1 MRVGITVRI
10 RVRVRVKVS
19 SSPSGNPLMRYSSVL
34 NANVFFGSLVS
45 HTGFLFT
52 CPLGAG
58 CRYQDRHADLHVP
71 PEPSPE
77 PYRTYAMAQTTR
89 VMTRP
94 THAILDF
101 AWFVSTQSRPS
112 AFGSSKGCK

>member
-34 NANVFFGSLVS
+34 NVNLFAAMFS
-45 HTGFLFT
+45 HTGLLFT
-52 CPLGAG
+52 CVLGPG
-58 CRYQDRHADLHVP
+58 CRDQDRHADLHVP